1 MKDELE
7 ILRVIEEKPYFS
19 QRKIAEEIG
28 ISLGQVN
35 FLIKKCVKKGFIK
48 IEKQT
53 AKSLRYN
60 LTPKGMKE
68 KAERTLQYIKISYDT
83 VIKLTE
89 RIRSLSDFYQK
100 QGKKIYIVGPEDEVM
115 EIVKLALKEYSMAE
129 VNLNQGVIF
138 YWREESISKWKE
150 KNTVSSAESE
160 IQFVNI
166 LG

>member
-7 ILRVIEEKPYFS
+7 ILKLIEEKPYLS

-48 IEKQT
+48 IEQQT

-68 KAERTLQYIKISYDT
+68 KAERTLQYIKNSYGT

-89 RIRSLSDFYQK
+89 KIRTLSDFYQK
-100 QGKKIYIVGPEDEVM
+100 LGKKIYIVGPEDEVM

-150 KNTVSSAESE
+150 KDTGLRAESE
-160 IQFVNI
+160 IEFVNI
-166 LG
+166 LR